1 MDRYSLEKN
10 GEGYKDLTACKAI
23 KRASRQQAYKLKA
36 TESQEQQTL
45 IEWAELQSHKHK
57 ELKMLVHIPN
67 EGKRSR
73 EYGAEL
79 KRMGLRAGFPDLFL
93 AVPKEMNGILWGG
106 LFIEMKVKGNR
117 CTENQKKWL
126 RRLSEYGYKAVVC
139 YGADEAIKTIKE
151 YLGI

>member
-1 MDRYSLEKN
+1 MQSRYPLGRN

-23 KRASRQQAYKLKA
+23 KRADNKLKA
-36 TESQEQQTL
+36 TESGEQQAL
-45 IEWAELQSHKHK
+45 IEWADLQAHKHK

-93 AVPKEMNGILWGG
+93 AVPKLVDGVLYGG
-106 LFIEMKVKGNR
+106 LFIELKVKGNK

-126 RRLSEYGYKAVVC
+126 RRLSEQGYKTEVC
-139 YGADEAIKTIKE
+139 YGCSEAIKVIKE